1 MKKDTLLVNLFGGP
15 GTGKSTMM
23 ARLFSELKFDN
34 IDCEMAPEYAKDL
47 VWEESDN
54 LLRTQ
59 QLHLLGEQHRRINR
73 LYGKVQVAITDC
85 PLVNFALF
93 IPSGNQALNIL
104 IDEEAN
110 NFRHVN
116 ILLKRVKPYNPNG
129 RYQTE
134 DQAREMDG
142 KLKIILAERGFHFY
156 EFESSRE
163 GAIELTQFVKAKM

>member
-1 MKKDTLLVNLFGGP
+1 MKDTLLINLFGGP

-47 VWEESDN
+47 VWEGSDN

-73 LYGKVQVAITDC
+73 LNGKVSVAITDC
-85 PLVNFALF
+85 PLINFALF
-93 IPSGNQALNIL
+93 IPPTHQVLNALLN
-104 IDEEAN
+104 EEAN
-110 NFRHVN
+110 VFRHVN

-134 DQAREMDG
+134 DQAREMDN
-142 KLKIILAERGFHFY
+142 KLRVILTERGFHFY

-163 GAIELTQFVKAKM
+163 GAIELTNFVKTRM

>member
-1 MKKDTLLVNLFGGP
+1 MKDTLLINLFGGP

-34 IDCEMAPEYAKDL
+34 IDSEMAPEYAKDL
-47 VWEESDN
+47 VWEGSDN

-93 IPSGNQALNIL
+93 IPPTNTILNALINEEANSFKHLNIL
-104 IDEEAN
+104 
-110 NFRHVN
+110 
-116 ILLKRVKPYNPNG
+116 LTRVKPYNPNG

-134 DQAREMDG
+134 DQAREMDIR
-142 KLKIILAERGFHFY
+142 LKTILQERGFFFH

-163 GAIELTQFVKAKM
+163 GAIKLTNFVKSNL